1 MNNTTRDRSLLKRS
15 PPGLLLLLIVVL
27 TGCETLPGERVGQRA
42 GGEPPAPVISG
53 SERGQQPRSEP
64 PSQAAADATR
74 AQHVVARGD
83 TLFSIGRQYELDFRQ
98 IAAWND
104 LSAPYLIRPGQTL
117 WVASP
122 EAARE
127 APRDTADVSPQSV
140 PPAAPAS
147 PPPTAEVVA
156 APEPTRLTA
165 SGPEPEV
172 EREQAPAAAD
182 ARPADRDDTT
192 AAATDRPAL
201 TASPDAG
208 RSTWIW
214 PASGDMLRGFSAGSD
229 GKQGIQIGGES
240 NGPVWAVADGTVVY
254 SGDDLVGYGNL
265 IILRHADNFFSAYG
279 YNEELLVADGDRVRQ
294 GDPIARMGSRSGR
307 PVLHFELRREGR
319 AIDPR
324 GHLPS
329 R

>member
-1 MNNTTRDRSLLKRS
+1 MNNTIRDRSLLKRS

-53 SERGQQPRSEP
+53 TERAQPAGRSDAL
-64 PSQAAADATR
+64 STDATR
-74 AQHVVARGD
+74 AQHVVGRGD

-122 EAARE
+122 DAVAE
-127 APRDTADVSPQSV
+127 APRVTAD
-140 PPAAPAS
+140 AS
-147 PPPTAEVVA
+147 PPPTPPAPDVVA
-156 APEPTRLTA
+156 APPPTQLTA

-172 EREQAPAAAD
+172 ERRQAPAAGE
-182 ARPADRDDTT
+182 ARPAERDHVP
-192 AAATDRPAL
+192 AAAADRPAL

-214 PASGDMLRGFSAGSD
+214 PASGEMLRGFSAGSD

-265 IILRHADNFFSAYG
+265 VILRHADNFFSAYG